1 MGLRTVEKCS
11 GHVGICSG
19 LPRPGS
25 GFGERDAVGAG
36 LRGRVAD
43 YTKELIMQPQN
54 YANHRQIVPLFHGV
68 LFGILALTFLGS
80 VVNLYESWGD
90 HERFYSA
97 SLILVLDVSSIML
110 FFFCRIFA
118 LKAQDRAIRA
128 EESLRHF
135 AITGKLLDPALNI
148 RQIIALRFASD
159 AEFPMLAERA
169 AEEKLPPDAIK
180 RAVKQWRA
188 DTYRV

>member
-1 MGLRTVEKCS
+1 ME
-11 GHVGICSG
+11 
-19 LPRPGS
+19 
-25 GFGERDAVGAG
+25 D
-36 LRGRVAD
+36 
-43 YTKELIMQPQN
+43 QN
-54 YANHRQIVPLFHGV
+54 YSNHRRFVPLFHGV
-68 LFGILALTFLGS
+68 LFGILVLTLFGS

-90 HERFYSA
+90 HERIYSA
-97 SLILVLDVSSIML
+97 SLILVLDVCTLML

-128 EESLRHF
+128 EENLRHF
-135 AITGKLLDPALNI
+135 VMTGKLLDPGLSI

-159 AEFPMLAERA
+159 AEFVALGQRA
-169 AEEKLPPDAIK
+169 AAENMAADAIK